1 MRKAERIASRIVAD
15 ELRDGNYFYC
25 GEYYDASGLYREIAH
40 GLKRGDDSAIE
51 IASKQMAK
59 MIPPN
64 SILVP
69 VPSHT
74 GNADCTLKLANAI
87 AKITGSDVVDAL
99 KGKSRRS
106 LYEMKKNG
114 EKIDSDYLGF
124 YLDRPIE
131 SGKNVIFVDNVIATG
146 TTANAALATVDT
158 GSVIAY
164 AFDSSSFLKK
174 KAITGSVEGMESEFL
189 YHATYKPLLD
199 SIRRTG
205 LGGTK
210 NTWWE
215 DSIPGVVYLADDPDI
230 AESYAEANESV
241 DDEWLDEIVV
251 FEVNVSDIDASK
263 LYVDE
268 NVRSD
273 EPPHTYEYHGTIPY
287 ALLKVVR

>member
-1 MRKAERIASRIVAD
+1 MRKAERIASRIIAD

-25 GEYYDASGLYREIAH
+25 GEYYDASGLYREISH
-40 GLKRGDDSAIE
+40 GLKHGDDNAIE
-51 IASKQMAK
+51 VASKQMAK
-59 MIPPN
+59 LVPPN

-69 VPSHT
+69 VPSHN
-74 GNADCTLKLANAI
+74 GSAECTLKLANAI
-87 AKITGSDVVDAL
+87 ARVTGSEVVDAL

-114 EKIDSDYLGF
+114 EKINSDYLGF
-124 YLDRPIE
+124 YLDKPIK

-164 AFDSSSFLKK
+164 AFDSSSFRKK
-174 KAITGSVEGMESEFL
+174 TAITGSVEGMESEFL

-199 SIRRTG
+199 NIRKTG

-210 NTWWE
+210 NAWWE
-215 DSIPGVVYLADDPDI
+215 DSVQGVVYLADDPDI
-230 AESYAEANESV
+230 AESYAEANDNV
-241 DDEWLDEIVV
+241 DDKWLDEIVI

-263 LYVDE
+263 LCVDE

-287 ALLKVVR
+287 SALRII

>member
-25 GEYYDASGLYREIAH
+25 GEYYDASGLYREMAH
-40 GLKRGDDSAIE
+40 GLKRGDDSAIDT
-51 IASKQMAK
+51 ASKQMAK
-59 MIPPN
+59 MVPPN

-74 GNADCTLKLANAI
+74 GNADSTLKLANAI
-87 AKITGSDVVDAL
+87 AKITGSDVVNAL

-131 SGKNVIFVDNVIATG
+131 SGKNIIFVDNVIATG

-164 AFDSSSFLKK
+164 AFDSSSFLKR
-174 KAITGSVEGMESEFL
+174 GR
-189 YHATYKPLLD
+189 P
-199 SIRRTG
+199 
-205 LGGTK
+205 
-210 NTWWE
+210 
-215 DSIPGVVYLADDPDI
+215 
-230 AESYAEANESV
+230 
-241 DDEWLDEIVV
+241 
-251 FEVNVSDIDASK
+251 
-263 LYVDE
+263 
-268 NVRSD
+268 
-273 EPPHTYEYHGTIPY
+273 
-287 ALLKVVR
+287 